1 MTKIDVHTICTLLA
15 HRRAVGQYGVA
26 YCLGVVSS
34 NLDLNDEQFTAVWRC
49 VHLMWLQQLTS
60 CAYCVGALGAWES
73 LLAAALGP
81 RYTMVAAHALA
92 ATHIA
97 VFVVVELLPMVRDVR
112 SAHVATGVGNVLGNK
127 VGIRAASGFFEWCQM
142 LAISY

>member
-1 MTKIDVHTICTLLA
+1 MGHNA
-15 HRRAVGQYGVA
+15 
-26 YCLGVVSS
+26 
-34 NLDLNDEQFTAVWRC
+34 
-49 VHLMWLQQLTS
+49 
-60 CAYCVGALGAWES
+60 GALGAWES

-97 VFVVVELLPMVRDVR
+97 VFVVVELLSLVRHVR

-127 VGIRAASGFFEWCQM
+127 VGLHKLSSCCLR
-142 LAISY
+142 